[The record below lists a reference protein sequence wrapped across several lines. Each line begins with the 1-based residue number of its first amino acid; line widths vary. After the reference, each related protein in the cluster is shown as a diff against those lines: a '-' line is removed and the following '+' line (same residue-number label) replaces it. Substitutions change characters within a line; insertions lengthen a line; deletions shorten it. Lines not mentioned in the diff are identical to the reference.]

1 MAFAKSLFSSLFGK
15 LDNQG
20 DAASPAQSSAQA
32 AHADTSFNESNSGE
46 AKLAWLWREYE
57 HSVQSDVKY
66 SKAALTKFL
75 THFKEVFNDWQG
87 FDEPVLGLAKQPSTP
102 SRQGHSPMAR
112 VQAARSFFT
121 SSTRAGCKAGHP
133 QAVLEGLVQ
142 ALRQLPTD
150 LSQVARKANATVDEM
165 QAAVSMQLL
174 GVLLILTHSQAN
186 RQRLLSLGL
195 LNALA
200 HSMKAAI
207 SKLNSQAAMIAVQDS
222 LQPVQESQ
230 LWFLQS
236 LLGKLVL
243 IVHSYTS
250 RSLRL
255 CSKQSPGP
263 MHHYLA
269 GEPHYC
275 STGMIQPGSRQEAD
289 QMERIVKPLLDNHLQ
304 VLLLEQLAAL
314 KLLRSRSA
322 MVVGEWE
329 QLSLQCLLGV
339 VSASRPAQGYLQ
351 SRDPDKNGLL
361 MLIQGLGWPMAQ
373 AQRSIPQTEGEQ
385 SAAGTIMIGPGLR
398 TAEDELKA
406 QILTLQVIGAGL
418 KANSNNLQTM
428 CEAGGFKRIT
438 QLMQWAAFT
447 FPPVAHQNSHGPT
460 ASRSHSQL
468 HRGGSSKGGLNSL
481 AFRSTHTH
489 SARDQASQEYP
500 ALSAAQRS
508 SGVAS
513 TSQPSKQQQPAQ
525 EASPYM
531 QRPQHDSNQHRC
543 GESSQHPQGVQAGS
557 SQQPHGVS
565 VGKHSHHVRLQGLDP
580 SSTHAG
586 QAGGSRS
593 QPDSRE
599 LEELFAV
606 LSSWL
611 SLAESRH
618 GLPLWGSLMKQVTS
632 CLLNAFQTSPL
643 LPEPS
648 TLFSNEAAIH
658 TTAVAKLAQ
667 DTCTLQHHALKFVA
681 AVLVAEP
688 ATLKHLRAEGLWDLA
703 YGQLFFFWGGND
715 DGVHRHQGPQEP
727 QPAPQ
732 DSDRHQDNIALPAS
746 VIPEQTAPAAESPR
760 PSQPPADHTAP
771 APHDEDLSKAG
782 RHHETQNQDVAA
794 AHQAGH
800 VLPEQSVR
808 KTDEMGGGLK
818 MQQLQMLRE
827 HVAWVTEA
835 ASCLPAT
842 DGNEAECKK
851 LLEVLEDWTLD
862 PAVVLVAAPS
872 LGHIVRSKPEPTL
885 AALDTHDAISKLASI
900 IKKQQ
905 QQQQQQFP
913 PPKTTGLAEAPAS
926 HDTLNSAMWHARC
939 AVLSLLGIY
948 LHASPHVQRLA
959 VRKWN
964 IVPVL
969 IGLLW
974 EQPIQ
979 KLALDMIVSLMR
991 VAPVTEDDTLSKE
1004 PLFSKYMETLP
1015 RALDSWRDTGLTMVT
1030 HLLEGVRKVMQYNPA
1045 LHQELFKKS
1054 QCFVQLLNLLNI
1066 DYSHEAG
1073 SALCEQ
1079 VLSTVTALMAGNP
1092 SMKSEMKRTVG
1103 YDTLLNIV
1111 VRRTAPKGPSAGVL
1125 MQVLHL
1131 ILEQAYHVDQ
1141 SMTICNVEAVPLY
1154 LHCLRQAAPELQLRG
1169 LQVWKKLL
1177 QGNMANLSAADRSG
1191 VNGDLIAWFAAPD
1204 TSSACRENIAE
1215 VLQVTGA
1222 YSVSGRDLRAL
1233 LSLLKRQGSA
1243 PSTPTPPHASLLL
1256 HTLCTMAQYEGP
1268 SAFFDFANE
1277 SAGILPTTPLQL
1289 PTSKGY
1295 SFATWLRI
1303 EEGSGHPSGTAGRAL
1318 YALLHRSADI
1328 RGVIASFTGN
1338 RVVVRCMAPKLT
1350 EVALPFQFQPNKWYH
1365 VVITHSTGSALSSS
1379 VVRMFVDA
1387 NLEAS
1392 SRFKYAKIAEP
1403 INACSFAAG
1412 LSSRESGVGSAFGA
1426 FRGQM
1431 GCLYLFDDVLNPG
1444 QVAALHALGP
1454 NYQSIFA
1461 PTDSNPLLDQAP
1473 AAATLLIHSKE
1484 ALGSRLVLSYNAQAA
1499 AGRMLYN
1506 TTDMDGAADVEHQT
1520 AAVQEGS
1527 QLCCTC
1533 HLRDLLHCLGG
1544 VTVLLPLVAQL
1555 DSAAPAAGSA
1565 GIEEPTNMVDVAEL
1579 MAAVLEDSPSNRLT
1593 MLQTSGMAL
1602 LGYLLQ
1608 HCSPTHLNASLLR
1621 ALESLLR
1628 AVAPS
1633 EALTK
1638 QLLQQLLLNLRLWSS
1653 APPAGQMSLQGLI
1666 LKLAK
1671 NEPAF
1676 FRELLPIPHILAG
1689 VRAHFWETPSPDSLK
1704 QAYGG
1709 LLTLDELRGV
1719 RRGLLQVVL
1728 VFMQASAG
1736 QQNSLGIDD
1745 VQAVVSFVGDCP
1757 DSELLQDILEIICSL
1772 LDPREPTQ
1780 RPMLARLGELGGVQL
1795 FMSLVQR
1802 EQQSL
1807 RVQGLRILA
1816 AFVPFPTQPTPP
1828 LGPRGTDGSEDFVVV
1843 GTNTRALWPAL
1854 ADALL
1859 MFPYTRDARLALLN
1873 LLCSQQGRVPAGTQ
1887 GPPLITAAPV
1897 MGIMLGLLTGC
1908 DDDKERLDTLTTLK
1922 RLVVEGPKENLAV
1935 ITSTPGWQEWLL
1947 QLLLDGSPC
1956 LATPP
1961 RPPSQPQGQPSFPE
1975 GALRSDSATHAAW
1988 QWAGDECQLIRA
2000 LLRALHG
2007 FCVQHIPHGWTALE
2021 QTACHLRLYAARGV
2035 VDGHGL
2041 LHELM
2046 ADVIEDVSGQ
2056 GTAGVSVAADNWLTV
2071 SSVTSE
2077 VCRDNAIA
2085 LLGLVNELVGGSL
2098 IAPSGLELRP
2108 TAAVMQWAE
2117 LVGSQEVLPQ
2127 AWASIGIP
2135 VSQQA
2140 EEVFQLQQQHWRL
2153 PNASWSLITLLQK
2166 AAATLASL
2174 GPQGPGLSRRLT
2186 PTPEGG
2192 STKTRATLPLA
2203 GTAELSGEGA
2213 SLNTGLGDGISR
2225 LVLRLLLLYV
2235 QQSSLQQAKQ
2245 KVQEALDLLP
2255 VLMNTTDTL
2264 SRDRVHMLLAALR
2277 LMHEQIQ
2284 QAGNA
2289 KRCQLVEAAIT
2300 HFIKRF
2306 RPVLLDNSQQDDA
2319 APVAASQQP
2328 VAWQQVRTQTQ
2339 QFVVRAVQLECKCMQ
2354 HECSRQASAIQLLES
2369 AADRRRMEERRLQH
2383 DFWDVAREALG
2394 VLCASERSRRAAARV
2409 AHDEETQALARQ
2421 WRRLQ
2426 RGLTF
2431 DRGIWA
2437 DTDAPQQYRWKLD
2450 KSEDSVRRRMK
2461 LKRNYHFM
2469 QYDDHAKGTPVSSPT
2484 HADRGRPD
2492 RLLSGVLR
2500 MRSRILDEEDPEG
2513 FGASPERPSS
2523 PVSSPSSP
2531 RAPQRAASVEALDM
2545 SMPLSSETLP
2555 DDDREA
2561 RAAQSQQEQGQVIF
2575 TTACELVT
2583 PKHVV
2588 PGTLKILQGQLQF
2601 TGDLLPEEGLPNSPQ
2616 EVPATKAKEGRSH
2629 KVWPLAQVAEL
2640 HHARYLLQPR
2650 ALELFL
2656 YNHSSA
2662 LFSFETPKVM
2672 RDVASCVR
2680 NITGR
2685 IAIMDRKRKLEMAG
2699 RLQLRWQRWEMTNY
2713 DYLMQLNT
2721 LAGRTFN
2728 DLNQYPVFPWV
2739 LADYTSPSLDLNAP
2753 ATYRDLS
2760 KPVGALNQKR
2770 RREFE
2775 DRFDSLKEDPDIP
2788 PFHYGSHYSSAGT
2801 VLFYLIRMEPFTAM
2815 NRNLQGGR
2823 FDHADRLFSNV
2834 AATWDNCLHSS
2845 SDVKELTPEFFHQ
2858 SEFLLNNNNFNLGT
2872 QQTGV
2877 ALGDVVL
2884 PPWAHGSPDE
2894 FVRLQREALESDYVS
2909 EHLHEWVDLIFG
2921 FKQRGKEAEE
2931 ACNVFYYLTYE
2942 GAVDL
2947 DQIEDPTQLK
2957 AVEEQIRNFGQ
2968 TPSQLF
2974 KRRHVKRGPPPP
2986 PSARP
2991 LLNAPSA
2998 LEIVTVGQPNPA
3010 KHKGNMGI
3018 ACLEVT
3024 EGRVVLI
3031 NADRA
3036 LSCHRWVSL
3045 RTDAGAFTF
3054 TSATPEIAYT
3064 VEAESGPPRM
3074 LGTPFATEIEA
3085 RHCFAVLPG
3094 GRTVVCCGYWDNSI
3108 RCYTT
3113 DEGRLLQSLHQHK
3126 DVVTCVASGTDSRT
3140 VVSGSRDTTLV
3151 IWDAVPPPRVGKLKQ
3166 KGAVSLVLRERPR
3179 HVLYG
3184 HSDAVA
3190 CLAVC
3195 TDLDLVISASA
3206 DGSVLFHTLLE
3217 GRYVR
3222 CLHLPCNAP
3231 PKLLAIAPG
3240 PGILLAHS
3248 WQSLA
3253 IHAYTINGRH
3263 IVSAEGIEQLN
3274 AFAVSADGRFV
3285 LTGGAKGVINLR
3297 WIHSLQ
3303 VAHRYETN
3311 NETSKHR
3318 AVNAV
3323 AVTSEDCMVAGCS
3336 DGCMLVYA
3344 PRTASIQRKFN
3355 LGAAPMQTLQT
3366 DDPST

>member
-1 MAFAKSLFSSLFGK
+1 
-15 LDNQG
+15 
-20 DAASPAQSSAQA
+20 
-32 AHADTSFNESNSGE
+32 
-46 AKLAWLWREYE
+46 
-57 HSVQSDVKY
+57 
-66 SKAALTKFL
+66 
-75 THFKEVFNDWQG
+75 
-87 FDEPVLGLAKQPSTP
+87 
-102 SRQGHSPMAR
+102 
-112 VQAARSFFT
+112 
-121 SSTRAGCKAGHP
+121 
-133 QAVLEGLVQ
+133 
-142 ALRQLPTD
+142 
-150 LSQVARKANATVDEM
+150 
-165 QAAVSMQLL
+165 
-174 GVLLILTHSQAN
+174 
-186 RQRLLSLGL
+186 
-195 LNALA
+195 
-200 HSMKAAI
+200 
-207 SKLNSQAAMIAVQDS
+207 
-222 LQPVQESQ
+222 
-230 LWFLQS
+230 
-236 LLGKLVL
+236 
-243 IVHSYTS
+243 
-250 RSLRL
+250 
-255 CSKQSPGP
+255 
-263 MHHYLA
+263 
-269 GEPHYC
+269 
-275 STGMIQPGSRQEAD
+275 
-289 QMERIVKPLLDNHLQ
+289 
-304 VLLLEQLAAL
+304 
-314 KLLRSRSA
+314 
-322 MVVGEWE
+322 
-329 QLSLQCLLGV
+329 
-339 VSASRPAQGYLQ
+339 
-351 SRDPDKNGLL
+351 
-361 MLIQGLGWPMAQ
+361 
-373 AQRSIPQTEGEQ
+373 
-385 SAAGTIMIGPGLR
+385 
-398 TAEDELKA
+398 
-406 QILTLQVIGAGL
+406 
-418 KANSNNLQTM
+418 
-428 CEAGGFKRIT
+428 
-438 QLMQWAAFT
+438 
-447 FPPVAHQNSHGPT
+447 
-460 ASRSHSQL
+460 
-468 HRGGSSKGGLNSL
+468 
-481 AFRSTHTH
+481 
-489 SARDQASQEYP
+489 
-500 ALSAAQRS
+500 
-508 SGVAS
+508 
-513 TSQPSKQQQPAQ
+513 
-525 EASPYM
+525 
-531 QRPQHDSNQHRC
+531 
-543 GESSQHPQGVQAGS
+543 
-557 SQQPHGVS
+557 
-565 VGKHSHHVRLQGLDP
+565 
-580 SSTHAG
+580 
-586 QAGGSRS
+586 
-593 QPDSRE
+593 
-599 LEELFAV
+599 
-606 LSSWL
+606 
-611 SLAESRH
+611 
-618 GLPLWGSLMKQVTS
+618 
-632 CLLNAFQTSPL
+632 
-643 LPEPS
+643 
-648 TLFSNEAAIH
+648 
-658 TTAVAKLAQ
+658 
-667 DTCTLQHHALKFVA
+667 
-681 AVLVAEP
+681 
-688 ATLKHLRAEGLWDLA
+688 
-703 YGQLFFFWGGND
+703 
-715 DGVHRHQGPQEP
+715 
-727 QPAPQ
+727 
-732 DSDRHQDNIALPAS
+732 
-746 VIPEQTAPAAESPR
+746 
-760 PSQPPADHTAP
+760 
-771 APHDEDLSKAG
+771 
-782 RHHETQNQDVAA
+782 
-794 AHQAGH
+794 
-800 VLPEQSVR
+800 
-808 KTDEMGGGLK
+808 
-818 MQQLQMLRE
+818 
-827 HVAWVTEA
+827 
-835 ASCLPAT
+835 
-842 DGNEAECKK
+842 
-851 LLEVLEDWTLD
+851 
-862 PAVVLVAAPS
+862 
-872 LGHIVRSKPEPTL
+872 
-885 AALDTHDAISKLASI
+885 
-900 IKKQQ
+900 
-905 QQQQQQFP
+905 
-913 PPKTTGLAEAPAS
+913 
-926 HDTLNSAMWHARC
+926 
-939 AVLSLLGIY
+939 
-948 LHASPHVQRLA
+948 
-959 VRKWN
+959 
-964 IVPVL
+964 
-969 IGLLW
+969 
-974 EQPIQ
+974 
-979 KLALDMIVSLMR
+979 
-991 VAPVTEDDTLSKE
+991 
-1004 PLFSKYMETLP
+1004 
-1015 RALDSWRDTGLTMVT
+1015 
-1030 HLLEGVRKVMQYNPA
+1030 
-1045 LHQELFKKS
+1045 
-1054 QCFVQLLNLLNI
+1054 
-1066 DYSHEAG
+1066 
-1073 SALCEQ
+1073 
-1079 VLSTVTALMAGNP
+1079 MAGNE
-1092 SMKSEMKRTVG
+1092 SMKSEMKKTVG

-1111 VRRTAPKGPSAGVL
+1111 LRRTAPKGPSAGVL

-1131 ILEQAYHVDQ
+1131 ILEQAYHADQ
-1141 SMTICNVEAVPLY
+1141 SMTVGNVEAMPLY

-1191 VNGDLIAWFAAPD
+1191 VNGDLIAWFAASD
-1204 TSSACRENIAE
+1204 TSAACQENIAE

-1233 LSLLKRQGSA
+1233 LSLLKRQGSG
-1243 PSTPTPPHASLLL
+1243 PNQLTPPHASLLL
-1256 HTLCTMAQYEGP
+1256 HTLCTMARHEGP

-1289 PTSKGY
+1289 PTSRGY

-1303 EEGSGHPSGTAGRAL
+1303 EDGSGHPSGTAGRAL

-1365 VVITHSTGSALSSS
+1365 VVLTHSTGSALSSS
-1379 VVRMFVDA
+1379 VVRMFVDG

-1392 SRFKYAKIAEP
+1392 SRFKYAKIADP

-1544 VTVLLPLVAQL
+1544 VSVLLPLVAQL
-1555 DSAAPAAGSA
+1555 DSAAPAASSA
-1565 GIEEPTNMVDVAEL
+1565 GSEESTNMVDVAEL

-1593 MLQTSGMAL
+1593 MLQT
-1602 LGYLLQ
+1602 
-1608 HCSPTHLNASLLR
+1608 PTHLNASLLR

-1671 NEPAF
+1671 NEPTF

-1689 VRAHFWETPSPDSLK
+1689 VRAHFWETPSLDSLK

-1709 LLTLDELRGV
+1709 GLTLDELRGV

-1728 VFMQASAG
+1728 VFMQASAS

-1816 AFVPFPTQPTPP
+1816 AFVPFPTQITPP
-1828 LGPRGTDGSEDFVVV
+1828 LSPRGTDGSEDFVVV

-1873 LLCSQQGRVPAGTQ
+1873 LLCSQQGRVPAGAQ

-1908 DDDKERLDTLTTLK
+1908 DDNKERLDTLTTLK

-1956 LATPP
+1956 LAAPP
-1961 RPPSQPQGQPSFPE
+1961 RPPSQPQGRPSSPE
-1975 GALRSDSATHAAW
+1975 GAPRSDSATHAAW
-1988 QWAGDECQLIRA
+1988 QWVGDECQLIRA

-2021 QTACHLRLYAARGV
+2021 QTACHLRLHAARGV

-2046 ADVIEDVSGQ
+2046 ADVIEDVAGQ
-2056 GTAGVSVAADNWLTV
+2056 GGAGGAVAADSWLTV

-2077 VCRDNAIA
+2077 VCRDNAVA

-2098 IAPSGLELRP
+2098 ISPSGLELRP
-2108 TAAVMQWAE
+2108 TAASMQWAE
-2117 LVGSQEVLPQ
+2117 LVGSQEVVPQ
-2127 AWASIGIP
+2127 AWASIGVS

-2140 EEVFQLQQQHWRL
+2140 EEVFQLQHQHWRL
-2153 PNASWSLITLLQK
+2153 PDASWCLAILLQK
-2166 AAATLASL
+2166 AATTLASL
-2174 GPQGPGLSRRLT
+2174 GPQGPGLIRRLA
-2186 PTPEGG
+2186 PPQEWGP
-2192 STKTRATLPLA
+2192 TKTSAALPLA
-2203 GTAELSGEGA
+2203 GIAEQSGEGA
-2213 SLNTGLGDGISR
+2213 SLNAGLGDCISR

-2235 QQSSLQQAKQ
+2235 QQSPLQWAKQ
-2245 KVQEALDLLP
+2245 RVQEALDLLP
-2255 VLMNTTDTL
+2255 NLMNPTDTL
-2264 SRDRVHMLLAALR
+2264 SRDRVHMLLAALS
-2277 LMHEQIQ
+2277 LMHEQIH

-2300 HFIKRF
+2300 HFVKRF
-2306 RPVLLDNSQQDDA
+2306 RPVLLDKSQQDEA
-2319 APVAASQQP
+2319 APLAASGQP
-2328 VAWQQVRTQTQ
+2328 VTWQQMQGVVQQ
-2339 QFVVRAVQLECKCMQ
+2339 QFVVRAVQLECTCMQ
-2354 HECSRQASAIQLLES
+2354 HECSRQGSAIQLLES

-2409 AHDEETQALARQ
+2409 AHDEETQAVARQ

-2437 DTDAPQQYRWKLD
+2437 DPDAPQQYHWKLD

-2469 QYDDHAKGTPVSSPT
+2469 QYDDRAKGTPVSSPT

-2513 FGASPERPSS
+2513 FGGSPERPSS

-2531 RAPQRAASVEALDM
+2531 RAPQRAASAEAFDVF
-2545 SMPLSSETLP
+2545 MPLSSETLP

-2601 TGDLLPEEGLPNSPQ
+2601 TGELLPEEGLLPQ
-2616 EVPATKAKEGRSH
+2616 EGPVTKAKEVSSH
-2629 KVWPLAQVAEL
+2629 KVWPVAQIAEL

-2662 LFSFETPKVM
+2662 LLSFETPKVM

-2739 LADYTSPSLDLNAP
+2739 LADYTSPSLDLTAP

-2760 KPVGALNQKR
+2760 KPVGAMNEKR

-2775 DRFDSLKEDPDIP
+2775 DRFDSLKEDPEIP

-2801 VLFYLIRMEPFTAM
+2801 VLFYLIRLEPFTAM

-2858 SEFLLNNNNFNLGT
+2858 SEFLLNSNSFNLGT

-2877 ALGDVVL
+2877 AVGDVVL

-2942 GAVDL
+2942 GAVNL

-2986 PSARP
+2986 SSARP

-3010 KHKGNMGI
+3010 KLKGNIGI
-3018 ACLEVT
+3018 ACLEMT

-3074 LGTPFATEIEA
+3074 LGTPFASEIEA
-3085 RHCFAVLPG
+3085 HPCFAVLPG
-3094 GRTVVCCGYWDNSI
+3094 GRTVVCCGYWDNTI

-3126 DVVTCVASGTDSRT
+3126 DIVTCVAAGTDSRT

-3151 IWDAVPPPRVGKLKQ
+3151 IWDAVPPPRVGKSKQ
-3166 KGAVSLVLRERPR
+3166 KGPVSLVLRDRPR

-3195 TDLDLVISASA
+3195 TDLDLVVSASA

-3222 CLHLPCNAP
+3222 CLHLPGNAP

-3253 IHAYTINGRH
+3253 MHAYTINGRH
-3263 IVSAEGIEQLN
+3263 VVSAEGIEQLN

-3355 LGAAPMQTLQT
+3355 LGAAPMQSLKT
-3366 DDPST
+3366 DDPSS